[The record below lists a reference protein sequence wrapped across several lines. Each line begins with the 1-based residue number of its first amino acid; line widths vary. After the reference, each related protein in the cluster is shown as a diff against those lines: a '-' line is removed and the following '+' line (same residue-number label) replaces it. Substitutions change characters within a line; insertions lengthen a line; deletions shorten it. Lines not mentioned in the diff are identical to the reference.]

1 MRSLSATVIV
11 ELHPLE
17 SNGRIYQLYTSSRCY
32 NKTPR
37 SIPFFSSKVMKVNI
51 AAGASQSSRTHRG
64 INSKN
69 SAFVHPFLR
78 KPRI

>member
-11 ELHPLE
+11 ELHPSE

-64 INSKN
+64 INSNN